1 MMETPAIQLL
11 VHECL
16 SLALIDTGASHTL
29 VRPKW
34 ITGPTTSI
42 PAMQLR
48 LAAGN
53 QTIQADQQGTLDA
66 RTTNGVHF
74 RCPAIPV
81 DDLQADIIQT
91 IQADQ
96 QGTLDARTTNGVHFR
111 CPAIPVDDLQADI
124 ILGLPWLIEQ
134 QARMVYI
141 FDALPSQ
148 WTICKQI
155 SSWAFRG

>member
-1 MMETPAIQLL
+1 MMETPAIQLN
-11 VHECL
+11 VHECI
-16 SLALIDTGASHTL
+16 SLALLDTGASHTLVRPKWITGPTTSIPAMQLRLAAISLALLDTGASHTL

-53 QTIQADQQGTLDA
+53 QTIQANQQGTLDA
-66 RTTNGVHF
+66 RTMNGVHF

-81 DDLQADIIQT
+81 DDL
-91 IQADQ
+91 
-96 QGTLDARTTNGVHFR
+96 R
-111 CPAIPVDDLQADI
+111 PAK
-124 ILGLPWLIEQ
+124 
-134 QARMVYI
+134 R
-141 FDALPSQ
+141 
-148 WTICKQI
+148 KI